1 MAANGRV
8 ITGYSMP
15 RVGKYTESG
24 GVISYTSGMALARG
38 VSVQLTPDDAGDDNV
53 FYADNQAA
61 ERVAGTFNGGT
72 ITLTVD
78 GLLDSA
84 RKLIL
89 GLPAATAVTVSGV
102 GTVDMYTFDDSQD
115 IPYVGVG
122 WIVRYMSEG
131 TTTYEPHVAMK
142 VRFSNPSESAATQEE
157 DIDWQT
163 TELEATMLRA
173 DDSGHSWFKVWE
185 AQDTEAKALAILDE
199 FLNVS

>member
-1 MAANGRV
+1 MANGRV

-15 RVGKYTESG
+15 RVALYSESNGTITYTD
-24 GVISYTSGMALARG
+24 GMALARG
-38 VSVQLTPDDAGDDNV
+38 VNVTLTPDDAGDDNV

-78 GLLDSA
+78 GLLDAA

-89 GLPAATAVTVSGV
+89 GLPAATQETIG
-102 GTVDMYTFDDSQD
+102 GNPVDVYTWDDDQA
-115 IPYVGVG
+115 IPYCGVG
-122 WIVRYMSEG
+122 WIVRYMQDG
-131 TTTYEPHVAMK
+131 VTTYEPHVAMK
-142 VRFSNPSESAATQEE
+142 VRFSNPSENAATQEE

-173 DDSGHSWFKVWE
+173 DDAKHSWFKTYAE
-185 AQDTEAKALAILDE
+185 QATEAAALAILDSV
-199 FLNVS
+199 LDVQ